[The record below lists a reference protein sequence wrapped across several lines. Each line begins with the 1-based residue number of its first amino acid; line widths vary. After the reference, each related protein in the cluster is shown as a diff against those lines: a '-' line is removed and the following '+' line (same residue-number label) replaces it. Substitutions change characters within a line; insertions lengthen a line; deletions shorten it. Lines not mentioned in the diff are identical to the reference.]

1 MAKKEKLFKS
11 NTVPSVLLVLTVIGA
26 ILFRASRSNWV
37 FIGTT
42 VGFNALPVT
51 LLCLMAVC
59 AALLGIYLRLKLTD
73 NAFCQKKICRAVFV
87 ITTVFSVI
95 LILFSFIYAIGLA
108 VSESG
113 EVFVLHLKQTLAEG
127 AMLITVAFFALFYP
141 LLSLKAKKTVA
152 VISVASVILFGIN
165 EFYPLSSYK
174 ITSTPTV
181 IDNGKEYSIVF
192 STSDQGTAW
201 AEYTYNG
208 KDYKVYDHT
217 GGRKKGDSNIHS
229 ISVPYDHLRNNSYKV
244 GSTRVI
250 EEFSYG
256 SRTGKT
262 VTSLEY
268 DFKYNDSNDQRWLVI
283 SDWHTQVDK
292 ASQAVNNLASDYD
305 GVILLGDASPGVD
318 FEQQVITN
326 TVQFG
331 GRVSG
336 GTRPVLYVR
345 GNHETRGA
353 YAKDLPVALGIEQF
367 YYTTDIGPYS
377 FIVLDSGE
385 DKDDSHIEYGGMTDY
400 NTYRADMIDW
410 LKGTEVKNDKVIA
423 LSHSWEISE
432 VEEELS
438 LSGWA
443 ELDRLGTRA
452 FLSGHEHQCRFIGD
466 REGKEKELNEKYP
479 DIIGYVDGGK
489 VGEAYVANLLTLNEN
504 GFKIY
509 AIDNNGNVFTDEK
522 FEW

>member
-1 MAKKEKLFKS
+1 M
-11 NTVPSVLLVLTVIGA
+11 
-26 ILFRASRSNWV
+26 
-37 FIGTT
+37 
-42 VGFNALPVT
+42 
-51 LLCLMAVC
+51 
-59 AALLGIYLRLKLTD
+59 
-73 NAFCQKKICRAVFV
+73 
-87 ITTVFSVI
+87 
-95 LILFSFIYAIGLA
+95 
-108 VSESG
+108 
-113 EVFVLHLKQTLAEG
+113 
-127 AMLITVAFFALFYP
+127 
-141 LLSLKAKKTVA
+141 
-152 VISVASVILFGIN
+152 
-165 EFYPLSSYK
+165 
-174 ITSTPTV
+174 
-181 IDNGKEYSIVF
+181 
-192 STSDQGTAW
+192 
-201 AEYTYNG
+201 
-208 KDYKVYDHT
+208 
-217 GGRKKGDSNIHS
+217 
-229 ISVPYDHLRNNSYKV
+229 
-244 GSTRVI
+244 
-250 EEFSYG
+250 
-256 SRTGKT
+256 
-262 VTSLEY
+262 
-268 DFKYNDSNDQRWLVI
+268 
-283 SDWHTQVDK
+283 
-292 ASQAVNNLASDYD
+292 
-305 GVILLGDASPGVD
+305 
-318 FEQQVITN
+318 
-326 TVQFG
+326 
-331 GRVSG
+331 
-336 GTRPVLYVR
+336 LYVR